1 MTPTGL
7 PKTRPMSQDKYA
19 SRGVS
24 SGKEEV
30 HAAIKTLSKGLY
42 PNAFCKIVE
51 DLSGGD
57 PAMCNIMHA
66 DGAGTK
72 SSLAYVYWRE
82 TGDLSVWKGI
92 AQDAIAMNTDDLMCV
107 GATSGILMSSTIGR
121 NKYRIPGEV
130 LAALIEGSEEF
141 LALLRDHG
149 VDIRSTGGE
158 TADVGDL
165 VRSVIVDSTVF
176 CRMPRANV
184 IENAVRPGDVIVGFA
199 SHGQASYE
207 DSYNGGMGSN
217 GLTSARHDMF
227 SKVYAEKYPESFD
240 PEVPSDLVYAGP
252 HMVTD
257 LDPVTG
263 VTMGKLVLSPTR
275 TYMPIVVKAL
285 AEYRDQLHGMIHCS
299 GGAQTKV
306 LKFVEGVHI
315 IKDDLF
321 ETPRLFSLIQEA
333 SGTSWEEMYRVFNM
347 GHRLEA
353 YTDEATAKGLID
365 IAAEF
370 DVEAKVVGRVE
381 GDAGRKLTIR
391 TAAGEFIY

>member
-1 MTPTGL
+1 MTSTGL

-30 HAAIKTLSKGLY
+30 HAAIKSLSKGLY

-217 GLTSARHDMF
+217 VLTSARHDMF

>member
-1 MTPTGL
+1 
-7 PKTRPMSQDKYA
+7 MSQDKYA